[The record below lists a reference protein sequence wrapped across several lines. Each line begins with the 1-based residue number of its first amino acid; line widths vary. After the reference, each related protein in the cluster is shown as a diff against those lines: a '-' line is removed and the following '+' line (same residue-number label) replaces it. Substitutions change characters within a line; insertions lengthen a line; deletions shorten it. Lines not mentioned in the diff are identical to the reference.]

1 MTAIF
6 GNLECDWLADAH
18 EWGVCQV
25 LLNRQGAA
33 KQNLHRFTCL
43 YQFLTRFSFR
53 LDDTIAEEVS
63 DIVIEL
69 FMVTKATKMHQ
80 LKRCIAVAETQDSL
94 GNNSTSG
101 KNLSMENN

>member
-1 MTAIF
+1 VEKKEDEMVLRQGFIPVTAIF

-33 KQNLHRFTCL
+33 KQNLHRFTSL

-53 LDDTIAEEVS
+53 LDDTIAE
-63 DIVIEL
+63 
-69 FMVTKATKMHQ
+69 
-80 LKRCIAVAETQDSL
+80 
-94 GNNSTSG
+94 
-101 KNLSMENN
+101 